1 MLVALLEQEGGAV
14 AGMVQK
20 GGGDLITAR
29 RAARALLR
37 SVPRVE
43 ESNEPAISPRL
54 RKLLDEA
61 WKEKLEPLC
70 ARGFSSFDKVLIEF
84 GECMYPML

>member
-1 MLVALLEQEGGAV
+1 LRGWSSREAAISSRRGARHE
-14 AGMVQK
+14 
-20 GGGDLITAR
+20 LYF
-29 RAARALLR
+29 AA
-37 SVPRVE
+37 RVE
-43 ESNEPAISPRL
+43 EGNEPAISPRL

-61 WKEKLEPLC
+61 WQEKLEPLC